1 MKLRN
6 SVISIAIIATGNA
19 FGAAGI
25 FDSFI
30 FTTTSGT
37 GPFTYYDIGAV
48 TVNPEFQGSNLGTFT
63 VGSSTLQIGGQQ
75 KSFKNSG
82 TDVTSHSIS
91 WRVWSGTPA
100 GSFTAVS
107 MPFQF
112 NIGGGGDQQWG
123 GDTLGS
129 NPDPVEISSNVL
141 SGLPNGSYTLEVYT
155 QINTNGISAPTS
167 IFNNNSNNNFQ
178 ATFNVIPEP
187 TGAAL
192 GLIGAVLL
200 LRRRRI

>member
-1 MKLRN
+1 MKLRK
-6 SVISIAIIATGNA
+6 SVILIAIVATGNA

-25 FDSFI
+25 FDSFV

-37 GPFTYYDIGAV
+37 GPFAYYDIGAV
-48 TVNPEFQGSNLGTFT
+48 TLNPDFQGSNLGTFT
-63 VGSSTLQIGGQQ
+63 VGSSTLQIGSQQ
-75 KSFKNSG
+75 KSYKNSG
-82 TDVTSHSIS
+82 TDVNSHSIS
-91 WRVWSGTPA
+91 WRVWSGTPS

-112 NIGGGGDQQWG
+112 NIGVNGDQQWG

-129 NPDPVEISSNVL
+129 NFDPVEISSNVL
-141 SGLPNGSYTLEVYT
+141 SGLPTGSYVLEVYS
-155 QINTNGISAPTS
+155 QINTNGFDAASS

-178 ATFNVIPEP
+178 ATFTVVPEP
-187 TGAAL
+187 TSAAL
-192 GLIGAVLL
+192 GLLGSVLL